1 MSDILKERWM
11 QWVALTTTI
20 LAVCAAISTLRAST
34 FSTRAT
40 IATTEENNNW
50 SYFQSKSIKQHEC
63 EMQRD
68 LFRLSLMQ
76 ATDPQTKA
84 FIEERIKS
92 YEADTLRYDTEKA
105 EIKGK
110 AESIAAVE
118 ITYKQ
123 HSASFGL
130 AAMLLQIAIMMSSVA
145 VLIKRRALWA
155 GGLVLGLAGILYLAN
170 GFFMWFG

>member
-1 MSDILKERWM
+1 MSDILKERWT

-20 LAVCAAISTLRAST
+20 LAVCAAISALRAST

-76 ATDPQTKA
+76 AADPQAKA
-84 FIEERIKS
+84 FAEERLKT
-92 YEADTLRYDTEKA
+92 YEADIQRYDSEKA
-105 EIKGK
+105 EIKAK
-110 AESIAAVE
+110 AENIAAQE
-118 ITYKQ
+118 IVYKQ

-130 AAMLLQIAIMMSSVA
+130 AAMMLQIAIMMSSVS
-145 VLIKRRALWA
+145 VLIKRPALWV
-155 GGLVLGLAGILYLAN
+155 GGVIIGLVGVFYLAN
-170 GFFMWFG
+170 GFFMWLG